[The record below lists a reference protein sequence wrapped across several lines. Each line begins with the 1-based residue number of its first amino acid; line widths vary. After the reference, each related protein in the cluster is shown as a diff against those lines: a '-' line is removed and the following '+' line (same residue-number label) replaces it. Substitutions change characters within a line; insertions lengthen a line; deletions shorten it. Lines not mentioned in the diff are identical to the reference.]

1 VTASGKV
8 RRTTPSPGGFALAL
22 LIASAPLRAPSAYAD
37 TAEPQRD
44 ELPRATPVLAVDD
57 TRTHGPSARNWLD
70 VELDAQVLS
79 GVHDDTVLAL
89 TEQLSLG
96 APTFRDRDVHD
107 ILRLFEPYQL
117 RFRSATF
124 RGPDGWDQGPLTLG
138 VQRYFPIDHVAFL
151 PLAYAHFGVE
161 TVVST
166 PWLSGRHVIPP
177 TAVRIVDA
185 VDTELAQNGWSLRPV
200 SGYVRADFL
209 ACRALFGELGAAPEL
224 FVPVSGP
231 DEYDARLHVALGWSF
246 GCIDRV
252 APRRPKLTVEY
263 RVRLRLHAGDMPI
276 LYRDSLGVGLQFD
289 FGPLVVQVLA
299 STDLADQPL
308 SYGMLGVRLQ
318 FGPAKDPPP

>member
-1 VTASGKV
+1 M
-8 RRTTPSPGGFALAL
+8 
-22 LIASAPLRAPSAYAD
+22 
-37 TAEPQRD
+37 
-44 ELPRATPVLAVDD
+44 DD
-57 TRTHGPSARNWLD
+57 TRAHGPSARNWLD
-70 VELDAQVLS
+70 LELDAKVLS
-79 GVHDDTVLAL
+79 GVHDDSVFAL

-117 RFRSATF
+117 RIRSATF
-124 RGPDGWDQGPLTLG
+124 RGPDGWDQGPLTVG
-138 VQRYFPIDHVAFL
+138 MQRYFPIDHVAFL

-209 ACRALFGELGAAPEL
+209 ACRSFFGELGAAPEL
-224 FVPVSGP
+224 FVPASGP
-231 DEYDARLHVALGWSF
+231 DEYDARFHVAFGWSF
-246 GCIDRV
+246 GCVDRIV
-252 APRRPKLTVEY
+252 PRRPKLSVEY
-263 RVRLRLHAGDMPI
+263 RGRVRLHADDLPI
-276 LYRDSLGVGLQFD
+276 RYRDSLGVGLQVD
-289 FGPLVVQVLA
+289 FGPLVVQILA
-299 STDLADQPL
+299 STDLVEQPL

-318 FGPAKDPPP
+318 LGPAKDPPP

>member
-1 VTASGKV
+1 M
-8 RRTTPSPGGFALAL
+8 
-22 LIASAPLRAPSAYAD
+22 LRAPAAHAD
-37 TAEPQRD
+37 PQGD
-44 ELPRATPVLAVDD
+44 AIPQATPVLAVDD
-57 TRTHGPSARNWLD
+57 TRAHGPSARNWLD
-70 VELDAQVLS
+70 GELDTQILS
-79 GVHDDTVLAL
+79 GAHDDSVLAL

-117 RFRSATF
+117 RIRSTTF
-124 RGPDGWDQGPLTLG
+124 RGPDGWDQGPLTVG
-138 VQRYFPIDHVAFL
+138 MQRYFPIDHVAFL

-209 ACRALFGELGAAPEL
+209 ACRSFFAELGAAPEL
-224 FVPVSGP
+224 FVPASGP
-231 DEYDARLHVALGWSF
+231 DEYDARFHGAFGWSF
-246 GCIDRV
+246 GCANRV
-252 APRRPKLTVEY
+252 ASHRPKLSVEY
-263 RVRLRLHAGDMPI
+263 RGRVRLHAGDLPI
-276 LYRDSLGVGLQFD
+276 RYRDSLGVGLQFD
-289 FGPLVVQVLA
+289 CGPLVVQFLA
-299 STDLADQPL
+299 STDLIEQPL

-318 FGPAKDPPP
+318 LGPAKDPPP